1 MDLQTYFLKVT
12 PYNEGVITYYV
23 AEFGVT
29 GRFSGL
35 QGPGGGL
42 DFQSFGLKAVG
53 LGFGLRIYVSLRTLS
68 RHLRTMKLSVEHA
81 SPNPA
86 P

>member
-1 MDLQTYFLKVT
+1 MCIYQVGF
-12 PYNEGVITYYV
+12 
-23 AEFGVT
+23 
-29 GRFSGL
+29 
-35 QGPGGGL
+35 QGCRVRGGGGV